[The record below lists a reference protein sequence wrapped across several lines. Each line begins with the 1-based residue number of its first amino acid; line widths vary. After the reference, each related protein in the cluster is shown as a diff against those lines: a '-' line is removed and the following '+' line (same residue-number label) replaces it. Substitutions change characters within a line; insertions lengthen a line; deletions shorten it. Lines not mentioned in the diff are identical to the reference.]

1 MAAWEAEVGSR
12 QPKILGRL
20 GGIAKKQALFIF
32 SSVKMV
38 LKLPC
43 VHSSVLSS
51 CAAAACLLSAAVFLV
66 RKLGYL
72 MNTNLYRTNILSK

>member
-20 GGIAKKQALFIF
+20 ALFIF